1 MQGRTITPGIKGG
14 GGRPIGAKDGR
25 GYRGA
30 SSYPPW
36 APKAPRT
43 TRSSCV
49 HFRGYDSKSAS
60 DIFKEW
66 DRDGN
71 GLIDF
76 EEFQAAL
83 KWIKQQ
89 NEGTLTQQEADLAKR
104 EAKLSLYKEDLASSV
119 EVRF

>member
-36 APKAPRT
+36 PPKLRAPPARPVST
-43 TRSSCV
+43 SGVT
-49 HFRGYDSKSAS
+49 SKSAS